1 MDCKESEKKQRL
13 LQALG
18 QGMVMVHLDARR
30 PGVAVPEALKS
41 EPHLRLNLS
50 YRFDPPDLSV
60 SEWGIR
66 ATLSFSGK
74 RFTVAVPW
82 SSLFAMTR
90 HGTKEFWLYPEDMP
104 KELIHHLAAA
114 PLPVSEKLAG
124 KRRGLQQ
131 VVSKA
136 ESKQRGPRRGRGH
149 LRVIK

>member
-60 SEWGIR
+60 NEWGIR

-82 SSLFAMTR
+82 SSLFAMTG

-104 KELIHHLAAA
+104 KELIRYLAAA
-114 PLPVSEKLAG
+114 PLPEKLAG
-124 KRRGLQQ
+124 KRRRLQQ
-131 VVSKA
+131 VASKQ